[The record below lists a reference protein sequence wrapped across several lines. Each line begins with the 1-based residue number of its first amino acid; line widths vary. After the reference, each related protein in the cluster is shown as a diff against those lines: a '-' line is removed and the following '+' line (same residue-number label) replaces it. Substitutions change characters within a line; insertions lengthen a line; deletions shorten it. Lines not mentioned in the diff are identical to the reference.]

1 MRIVVY
7 MGGAWRLSARAM
19 AKLKKQIAAGEG
31 YQLDVLGT
39 YLGEVCYPGDLGG
52 E

>member
-7 MGGAWRLSARAM
+7 MGGAWKLSARAM

-39 YLGEVCYPGDLGG
+39 YLGEVCYPADL
-52 E
+52 EDE